1 MQVKKSKNIEKIT
14 YQIYNGSA
22 IYVYVDSSK
31 QEALPCKNKASTIEV
46 YAIKKIK
53 IKERNH
59 KIDLSWLGD
68 LYLHS
73 LFKVT
78 DACPPKS
85 VFTPFT

>member
-1 MQVKKSKNIEKIT
+1 MSTSTLQNKRHFLV
-14 YQIYNGSA
+14 
-22 IYVYVDSSK
+22 
-31 QEALPCKNKASTIEV
+31 KNKASTIEV